1 MKAISIANS
10 FRKCRI
16 YNGPYQTMLHLVF
29 LLAPQIAFSR
39 CCQATTAHIKRF
51 LVHKLN
57 LVGNTMRLEIF
68 TTGTGG
74 ITSKITLLII
84 SRERINAQ
92 VFILKKDSYP
102 NREVCNQNDSH
113 HINHLQEF
121 VSRDKM
127 GDFRKNFLNYIN
139 NTLYEQ
145 EINRRQIDVVALAK
159 NDETCSYNLRVVYA
173 KGWLV

>member
-1 MKAISIANS
+1 MQWKPSVLQTHSENVG
-10 FRKCRI
+10 

-68 TTGTGG
+68 TTCTGG

-84 SRERINAQ
+84 SKERINALI
-92 VFILKKDSYP
+92 FIKKKKKTVTLLERS
-102 NREVCNQNDSH
+102 V
-113 HINHLQEF
+113 I
-121 VSRDKM
+121 KM
-127 GDFRKNFLNYIN
+127 IAIALIRCMCLHQGTKWETPEELFK
-139 NTLYEQ
+139 LY
-145 EINRRQIDVVALAK
+145 K
-159 NDETCSYNLRVVYA
+159 
-173 KGWLV
+173 